1 MNIRSQ
7 FFHRNTA
14 ESLLDTQIGFDDGP
28 ENLPTSLLFGAK
40 LIAARMYQLC
50 PLEDIKLGSML
61 LRPTKLFLKELANK
75 SLLTKER
82 FGSVERVYIIC
93 KEDDML
99 QDLQEWMIEKA
110 AIKHVMAIEA
120 CDHMPMLCQ
129 PQMLLNCLLE
139 VVLKYV

>member
-1 MNIRSQ
+1 
-7 FFHRNTA
+7 
-14 ESLLDTQIGFDDGP
+14 
-28 ENLPTSLLFGAK
+28 
-40 LIAARMYQLC
+40 
-50 PLEDIKLGSML
+50 ML